1 MRIYSKK
8 KFVYSL
14 LGIAISIASLLA
26 LITKGFDLK
35 LSILTVILFP
45 ISLSSLRKSTSK
57 VEVLKERFEKKD
69 ERNQLVYQSSNALS
83 FKVTQY
89 FVIGLEI
96 LCIILYSFYKA
107 EVLLACI
114 IILAVIIKVT
124 FLSEIFSG
132 IYYERNL

>member
-1 MRIYSKK
+1 MRIYNKK

-14 LGIAISIASLLA
+14 LGITLSILSLFA

-35 LSILTVILFP
+35 LSVLTVILFP
-45 ISLSSLRKSTSK
+45 ISLSYLRKSTSK
-57 VEVLKERFEKKD
+57 VEVLKEKFEQKD
-69 ERNQLVYQSSNALS
+69 ERNQLVYQSSKAIS

-96 LCIILYSFYKA
+96 LCIILYSFYKG
-107 EVLLACI
+107 EMVLACI

>member
-1 MRIYSKK
+1 LRIYNKK

-14 LGIAISIASLLA
+14 LGITLSILSLFA

-35 LSILTVILFP
+35 LSVLTVILFP
-45 ISLSSLRKSTSK
+45 ISLSYLRKSTSK
-57 VEVLKERFEKKD
+57 VEVLKEKFEQKD
-69 ERNQLVYQSSNALS
+69 ERNQLVYQSSKAIS

-107 EVLLACI
+107 EVVLACI

>member
-57 VEVLKERFEKKD
+57 VEVLKERFEKKM
-69 ERNQLVYQSSNALS
+69 
-83 FKVTQY
+83 K
-89 FVIGLEI
+89 EI
-96 LCIILYSFYKA
+96 NLF
-107 EVLLACI
+107 
-114 IILAVIIKVT
+114 IKVAM
-124 FLSEIFSG
+124 L
-132 IYYERNL
+132 YPLK

>member
-1 MRIYSKK
+1 MRIYNKK

-14 LGIAISIASLLA
+14 LGIALTLLSLFA
-26 LITKGFDLK
+26 LFTKGFDLK
-35 LSILTVILFP
+35 LSVITAILLP
-45 ISLSSLRKSTSK
+45 ISLSNLRKSTSK
-57 VEVLKERFEKKD
+57 VEVLKEKFEEKD
-69 ERNQLVYQSSNALS
+69 ERNHLVYQSSKAIS

-107 EVLLACI
+107 EVMLAFI
-114 IILAVIIKVT
+114 IILAVIVSVT